1 MVISK
6 KSRVVMRIILAG
18 CIGRFPLAGHAWVTS
33 QYLLGLRA
41 LGHDVYYLEDAGEE
55 SWVYEWSREEMTSD
69 INYPADFIA
78 RILDPI
84 GMEGRWIY
92 RTSHHS
98 AGMSVERLRDICQAA
113 DLLLIRGAPL
123 AAWRDEYSAPLRR
136 AFIDVDPLFT
146 QVKAT
151 QGDRELIETLERCER
166 LFTIAQRIGKVD
178 CTIPLITRQWHL
190 TVSPVFL
197 PAWQVAKEEAAHPF
211 TTVMQWDSYDC
222 VHYGG
227 IAYGNKSHEFP
238 KFTTV
243 PRRSQADFAIAMIG
257 RPPDHLDVRGW
268 SIVDGTLVSSTPD
281 DYRAFIQ
288 QSFAEF
294 SVAKQG
300 YAISRGGWF
309 SDRSVCYLAS
319 GRPVVVQDTGLRDWL
334 PVGQGLVCFQTVT
347 EAVEAVADVQQHY
360 SEHRVAARRIA
371 EEYFSTERVL
381 PTLIE
386 QALS

>member
-1 MVISK
+1 
-6 KSRVVMRIILAG
+6 MRIIFAG
-18 CIGRFPLAGHAWVTS
+18 CIGRFPLAGHGWITS

-55 SWVYEWSREEMTSD
+55 SWVYEWGRGEMTND
-69 INYPADFIA
+69 ISYPADFIA
-78 RILDPI
+78 RMLDPI

-92 RTSHHS
+92 RTGHDS
-98 AGMSVERLRDICQAA
+98 AGMSVEELRDICQAA
-113 DLLLIRGAPL
+113 DLLLIRGAPM
-123 AAWRDEYSAPLRR
+123 AAWREEYSVPLRR

-146 QVKAT
+146 QVKAA
-151 QGDRELIETLERCER
+151 QGDPQLLETLERCEQ
-166 LFTIAQRIGKVD
+166 LFTLAQRIGKSD
-178 CTIPLITRQWHL
+178 CTIPLVKRQWHL

-197 PAWQVAKEEAAHPF
+197 PAWEVAQEDPVHPF

-238 KFTTV
+238 RFATV
-243 PRRSQADFAIAMIG
+243 PRHTQAEFSIAMIG
-257 RPPDHLDVRGW
+257 RPPNHLDIRGW
-268 SIVDGTLVSSTPD
+268 RIVDGTIVSSTRD

-288 QSFAEF
+288 HSFAEF

-319 GRPVVVQDTGLRDWL
+319 GRPVVIQDTGLHDWL
-334 PVGQGLVCFQTVT
+334 PVGRGVVCFQSVS
-347 EAVEAVADVQQHY
+347 EAVEAVTNVQQHY
-360 SEHRVAARRIA
+360 GEHRRAARRIA

-381 PTLIE
+381 PTLIQ
-386 QALS
+386 QALA